1 MDMMDNAS
9 ALPTCPQRQHQQQ
22 TADRNWPENRPH
34 DFTMKQMNIVDVPR
48 EIGIIAN
55 RVLPIPAL
63 PHTLFTFGN
72 ITR

>member
-34 DFTMKQMNIVDVPR
+34 DFTMK
-48 EIGIIAN
+48 
-55 RVLPIPAL
+55 
-63 PHTLFTFGN
+63 LFWVFVELSG
-72 ITR
+72 RFLMLKG

>member
-34 DFTMKQMNIVDVPR
+34 DFTMKLQIRGLRGIEWAIFDAEGLTKPR
-48 EIGIIAN
+48 
-55 RVLPIPAL
+55 
-63 PHTLFTFGN
+63 
-72 ITR
+72 IT